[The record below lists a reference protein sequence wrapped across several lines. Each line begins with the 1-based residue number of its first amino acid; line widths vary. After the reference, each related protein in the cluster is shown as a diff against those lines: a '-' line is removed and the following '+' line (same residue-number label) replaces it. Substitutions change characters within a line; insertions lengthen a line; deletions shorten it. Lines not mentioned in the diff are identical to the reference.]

1 MSLVFRNAQ
10 LRDLDV
16 CHRIEASRYPED
28 EAASRENIEK
38 RILAFAEGFLV
49 AERDGEVVG
58 FVNGGATSKVDLAD
72 EEIKAMIGH
81 DPEGE
86 NLVIMS
92 VVVDEGV
99 AGTGVAGRLMTAYVA
114 RAWEQGRKGIFLL
127 CKTHLIPFYEKF
139 GFHWVCKSSS
149 THGGAQWHEMAAWMP
164 GLANVSD
171 SNGSEP
177 CHALVGD
184 GRG

>member
-10 LRDLDV
+10 LSDLDV

-38 RILAFAEGFLV
+38 RIFAFSEGFLV
-49 AERDGEVVG
+49 AEQDGQVVG
-58 FVNGGATSKVDLAD
+58 FVNAGATSKVDLAD

-81 DPEGE
+81 EPEGE

-92 VVVDEGV
+92 VVVDEKV
-99 AGTGVAGRLMTAYVA
+99 AGTGIAGKLMQAYVSQ
-114 RAWEQGRKGIFLL
+114 AWDQGRKAIFLL

-139 GFHWVCKSSS
+139 GFAWVCKSAS
-149 THGGAQWHEMAAWMP
+149 THGGAEWHEMAAQIP
-164 GLANVSD
+164 D
-171 SNGSEP
+171 
-177 CHALVGD
+177 
-184 GRG
+184 